1 MDHLGFGFKDH
12 HKAPPPLKQ
21 TMKALEI
28 DHDDDDGKS
37 DGDHEET
44 EREED
49 VKQNPAS
56 TTSSLSEEIRLALAD
71 WTMSLVIGGLVVSFW
86 RVS

>member
-1 MDHLGFGFKDH
+1 
-12 HKAPPPLKQ
+12 
-21 TMKALEI
+21 MKALAI
-28 DHDDDDGKS
+28 DHDDDDGRS

-44 EREED
+44 ERKED

-56 TTSSLSEEIRLALAD
+56 TTSSLSQEIRSALTD
-71 WTMSLVIGGLVVSFW
+71 WTMSLVIGSLVVSFW